1 MSGYDSSMIT
11 NEKVTMQNLND
22 RLASYLERVRSL
34 ESANGKLELQIKEF
48 NEKRCIISRDY
59 TIHSATISDLR
70 AKIARRYSE
79 NQSIILQIENAQL
92 AMEDFK
98 IKYEME
104 VHMCNAVEADV
115 ARLRGIRDS
124 MKLSITD
131 LSAQIQSLKEELAY
145 CKSSHAEEMERLR
158 VQQSGNVNVQVD
170 NAHSVD
176 LKKVMED
183 MRSQYEVLMMKN
195 KEELERWFQQKMK
208 GLQTTISTH
217 TKEVETYSVQL
228 KELKMTYQS
237 LEINLQSVHAEI
249 QCRYQSLEETKSRF
263 SIQLSQLQLT
273 INMMEVELQQLR
285 DSLGQQRREYNLL
298 LDIKMRLELEIVE
311 YRRLLDG
318 EHKQAKAV
326 IISKVVEHVEEKKP
340 HIERRVKTIVEE
352 IIDGKV
358 VSSVVDTQVEDI
370 Q

>member
-1 MSGYDSSMIT
+1 
-11 NEKVTMQNLND
+11 MQNLND
-22 RLASYLERVRSL
+22 RLASYLQRVRSL
-34 ESANGKLELQIKEF
+34 ESANGKLEQQIKEF
-48 NEKRCIISRDY
+48 NDKRCIISTDL

-70 AKIARRYSE
+70 AKIARRYTE
-79 NQSIILQIENAQL
+79 NQSIILQIENAHL
-92 AMEDFK
+92 AMDDFK
-98 IKYEME
+98 MKYEME
-104 VHMCNAVEADV
+104 VNMCNAVEADV

-131 LSAQIQSLKEELAY
+131 LSVQIQSLKEELAY
-145 CKSSHAEEMERLR
+145 LKTSHAEEMERLR
-158 VQQSGNVNVQVD
+158 VQQSGTVNVQVD

-176 LKKVMED
+176 LTKVLDD
-183 MRSQYEVLMMKN
+183 MRGQYEAMMMKN
-195 KEELERWFQQKMK
+195 KEEAERWFQEKMK
-208 GLQTTISTH
+208 GLQITIITG

-237 LEINLQSVHAEI
+237 LEIKLQSIRAEI

-263 SIQLSQLQLT
+263 SIQLNQLQLT
-273 INMMEVELQQLR
+273 INMLEVELQQLR
-285 DSLGQQRREYNLL
+285 DSLEQQRREYNLL

-318 EHKQAKAV
+318 EYKQAKAV

-340 HIERRVKTIVEE
+340 HIERRVKIITEE

-358 VSSVVDTQVEDI
+358 VSSSVDTQVEDI